1 MLHSEYV
8 EELQRRLDWCVDTER
23 YEMAARWRDLIENET
38 TENEQIKN
46 KYYMQLLKK
55 YAPEFY
61 ESVKHKYEKNEH
73 N

>member
-1 MLHSEYV
+1 MTQSDYV
-8 EELQRRLDWCVDTER
+8 EEMQRRLDWCVDTER
-23 YEMAARWRDLIENET
+23 YEMAARLRDLIENET
-38 TENEQIKN
+38 TENEEIKN

-61 ESVKHKYEKNEH
+61 EAVKHKYEKNEH

>member
-1 MLHSEYV
+1 MTQSDYV
-8 EELQRRLDWCVDTER
+8 EEMQRRLDWCVDTER
-23 YEMAARWRDLIENET
+23 YEMAVRLRDLIENET
-38 TENEQIKN
+38 TENEEIKN

-61 ESVKHKYEKNEH
+61 EAVKHKYEKNEH